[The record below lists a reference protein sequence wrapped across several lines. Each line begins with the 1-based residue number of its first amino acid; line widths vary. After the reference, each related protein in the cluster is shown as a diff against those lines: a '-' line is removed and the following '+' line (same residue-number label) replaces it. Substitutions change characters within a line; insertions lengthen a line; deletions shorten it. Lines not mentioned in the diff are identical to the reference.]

1 MIKIQEIREMIEKS
15 QNPLIF
21 FDDDPDGLCS
31 YLLLEKKYKKFKGV
45 VLKNSPVLDE
55 RYILKVRQYCPDL
68 ILVLDKPMISDEFI
82 KEVHVPLIWID
93 HHSPEN
99 FHGGVN
105 YFNPR
110 VKDDKDNRPV
120 SYWCY
125 KITNDDL
132 WIAMVGII
140 GDWHLS
146 YYSQF
151 KKKYKDLLPSKS
163 IKNPPEVM
171 FDTEFGKLVKIFSF
185 ILKGRVDEVYE
196 YIDLLL
202 KIKTPYEILHQKTEA
217 GKKLYKKFDKILK
230 VYQDFLDRAISEN
243 SDAKLMV
250 FTYGSKKYSFSSEL
264 SNELIYRYPEKIIL
278 VGREQNDEVKGS
290 LRSSENSGIELPH
303 IISKAL
309 EGIEGQGG
317 GHTFACGFHV
327 KKQDFIKFK
336 NRIQKSIK

>member
-1 MIKIQEIREMIEKS
+1 MIKIKEIREMIEKS

-21 FDDDPDGLCS
+21 YDDDPDGLCS
-31 YLLLEKKYKKFKGV
+31 YLLLQKKYKKFRGV

-55 RYILKVRQYCPDL
+55 HYILVVRKYCPDL

-110 VKDDKDNRPV
+110 IKDDKDNRPV

-125 KITNDDL
+125 KITNDNL
-132 WIAMVGII
+132 WIAMVGIV

-146 YYSQF
+146 SYKEF
-151 KKKYKDLLPSKS
+151 KKKYKDLVPVKT
-163 IKNPPEVM
+163 INNPPEVM
-171 FDTEFGKLVKIFSF
+171 FDTEFGRLVRIFSF
-185 ILKGRVDEVYE
+185 ILKGRANNVYD

-202 KIKTPYEILHQKTEA
+202 KVKTPYEVLYHTSEA
-217 GKKLYKKFDKILK
+217 GEKLYEKFEKMDKIYK
-230 VYQDFLDRAISEN
+230 TFLSKAVSESKDSN
-243 SDAKLMV
+243 FIV
-250 FTYGSKKYSFSSEL
+250 FTYSHEKYSFSSEL
-264 SNELIYRYPEKIIL
+264 SNELIYRYPEKVVL

-290 LRSSENSGIELPH
+290 LRSSENSGIQLPV
-303 IISKAL
+303 ILSKAL
-309 EGIEGQGG
+309 QGLEGQGG

-327 KKQDFIKFK
+327 KKQDFIKFR
-336 NRIQKSIK
+336 NRIQKNIK

>member
-1 MIKIQEIREMIEKS
+1 MIKIQEIKEMIEKS

-110 VKDDKDNRPV
+110 MKDDKDNRPV

-132 WIAMVGII
+132 WIAMVGIV

-146 YYSQF
+146 MFNEF
-151 KKKYKDLLPSKS
+151 KKKYKDLVPSKM

-171 FDTEFGKLVKIFSF
+171 FDTEFGKLVRIFSF
-185 ILKGRVDEVYE
+185 ILKGRVDDVYG
-196 YIDLLL
+196 YVNLLL
-202 KIKTPYEILHQKTEA
+202 KIKTPYEILYKKSEA
-217 GKKLYKKFDKILK
+217 GKKLYEKFEKIDKI
-230 VYQDFLDRAISEN
+230 YRGFLSKAISG
-243 SDAKLMV
+243 SKDSKLMV
-250 FTYGSKKYSFSSEL
+250 FTYTSKKYSFSSEL
-264 SNELIYRYPEKIIL
+264 SNELIYHYPEKIIL

-290 LRSSENSGIELPH
+290 LRSSETSGIELPS
-303 IISKAL
+303 ILSKAL
-309 EGIEGQGG
+309 GGIEGQGG

>member
-1 MIKIQEIREMIEKS
+1 MIKIREIREMIEKS

-99 FHGGVN
+99 FHGGFN

-125 KITNDDL
+125 KITNDNL
-132 WIAMVGII
+132 WVAMGGIV

-146 YYSQF
+146 CYAQF
-151 KKKYKDLLPSKS
+151 KKKYKDIVPSKN

-171 FDTEFGKLVKIFSF
+171 FDTEFGKLIRVFSF
-185 ILKGRVDEVYE
+185 ILKGKADNVYG
-196 YIDLLL
+196 YINLLL
-202 KIKTPYEILHQKTEA
+202 KIKTPYEILYQKSEA
-217 GKKLYKKFDKILK
+217 GKKLYEKFDKILR
-230 VYQDFLDRAISEN
+230 VYQNFLDRAISEN
-243 SDAKLMV
+243 NDAKLMV
-250 FTYGSKKYSFSSEL
+250 FTYTSKGYSFSSEL

-278 VGREQNDEVKGS
+278 VGREQNDDVKGS
-290 LRSSENSGIELPH
+290 LRSSETSGIELPS
-303 IISKAL
+303 ILSKAL
-309 EGIEGQGG
+309 TGIEGQGG